1 MKNRI
6 RAVVLGA
13 TMLCAG
19 ASAAA
24 VAQQMPSAAGVVPP
38 APGGEMRGGGLM
50 RADANHDGIVT
61 RDEVI
66 ADADRRFAA
75 MDTDG
80 DGKLSR
86 EEMRAARQARRASG
100 KAEGRSDRIRPAST
114 TGEPHRRDGV
124 RPPFTQQAFRDRA
137 LNMFD
142 RADANHDGRVDAQ
155 EMQAMRL
162 LIRARMSGGGHGEG
176 APPSDEQQ

>member
-1 MKNRI
+1 
-6 RAVVLGA
+6 
-13 TMLCAG
+13 
-19 ASAAA
+19 
-24 VAQQMPSAAGVVPP
+24 
-38 APGGEMRGGGLM
+38 M

-61 RDEVI
+61 REEVI

-86 EEMRAARQARRASG
+86 EEMRAARQARRAG
-100 KAEGRSDRIRPAST
+100 GGAEGRLDRIRPASP
-114 TGEPHRRDGV
+114 TGEPHRRGGA
-124 RPPFTQQAFRDRA
+124 RPPLTQQAFRDRA

-162 LIRARMSGGGHGEG
+162 LMRARMSGGGHGEG